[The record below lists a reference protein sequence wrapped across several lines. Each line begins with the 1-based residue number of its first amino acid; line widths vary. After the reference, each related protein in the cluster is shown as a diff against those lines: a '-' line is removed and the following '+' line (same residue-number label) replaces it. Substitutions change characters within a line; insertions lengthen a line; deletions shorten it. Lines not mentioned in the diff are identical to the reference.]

1 MFMYITATDMESCM
15 LTGRKEEMHSA
26 VVLEI
31 RLIMIM
37 IKHCCFYFISKL
49 FNADYELGSYYFM
62 YHSYLYY
69 NYVVY
74 ICSLCRNLQ

>member
-1 MFMYITATDMESCM
+1 
-15 LTGRKEEMHSA
+15 
-26 VVLEI
+26 
-31 RLIMIM
+31 M

-74 ICSLCRNLQ
+74 ICSLCRNLQWALCECYDYIFCELNYQVSRHMCSI